1 MAATAKCHNC
11 QEPYTHKKDPRLPV
25 QFRKR
30 VGFRNFYVRASEK
43 RRPVGCGW
51 CGLRVDPQKED
62 WGLRPA
68 AIRRGE
74 EKGKRWIREMER
86 RRRERDGEPESDR
99 ERGDRSERD

>member
-1 MAATAKCHNC
+1 
-11 QEPYTHKKDPRLPV
+11 
-25 QFRKR
+25 
-30 VGFRNFYVRASEK
+30 
-43 RRPVGCGW
+43 
-51 CGLRVDPQKED
+51 LRVDPQKED